1 MIKAIFYGRFDTQ
14 EGPKVVH
21 QVPDGAIVPSPTA
34 SPQQAPFFTF
44 SDISFFVIPRQELCG
59 NLLQV
64 CTNGYRI
71 LGYPICMKSAQYD
84 RNEFIFNFCFVLA
97 EEEDFSKYKSI
108 VQKLADLMH
117 GLEEQSCF
125 LSRDFSKSGEGKV
138 YSLCETLMEDLNSYS
153 ECMIPI
159 DKLNT
164 LNFKLF
170 PVYPA
175 PPHVKAWDVPLFT
188 VRYEAFLDENWDLTL
203 QKIVPYIN
211 GVNSVR
217 IISILA
223 DVELSL
229 AYKAIRH
236 LIYYGCVFLLD
247 IFSFSAIYA
256 PTASFHSSIASDEG
270 MQQECARYVNTRFAP
285 TSSLRMAPVS
295 PSSSDYRGDLSGS
308 HHRLEDMDD
317 NIWPIIGDTDDDDV
331 HSNNY
336 NTHRNKGGSSFL
348 SETRQRPR
356 KKRKHLDGV
365 GIVELYASLR
375 QGQSVKQ
382 WYTLYA
388 RQLGN
393 VDIRR
398 FITFGIIKGFL
409 YRVHKYAYGP
419 RPEGFVYT
427 SSHAD
432 IKSLSKASS
441 VKGGISI
448 GSGLGSS
455 MNSAGGA
462 TTAGEDALVS
472 RESSIRYGRIDDQQQ
487 QQAGAMSGS
496 YQSTNNTHSNR
507 SHNSHSHT
515 NSSNNI
521 RLGSA
526 GTSSFDHNN
535 NHPLH
540 HHHDDQQNSENHST
554 ASEDLDIM
562 DGEESKER
570 EGGTAQEAIRFHQN
584 LKVLEKYLDGQHC
597 FDEICT
603 ELEISE
609 RELTARL
616 RMVPWVV
623 HIIHR

>member
-1 MIKAIFYGRFDTQ
+1 MIKAIFYSKFDTQ

-21 QVPDGAIVPSPTA
+21 QVPDGAIVPSSTA
-34 SPQQAPFFTF
+34 AAPFFTF

-64 CTNGYRI
+64 CTGGYRI
-71 LGYPICMKSAQYD
+71 LGYPICMKSAAYD

-117 GLEEQSCF
+117 GLEEQSYF
-125 LSRDFSKSGEGKV
+125 LSRDHSRSGEGKV

-175 PPHVKAWDVPLFT
+175 PPHVRAWDVPLFT

-229 AYKAIRH
+229 AYRAIRH

-256 PTASFHSSIASDEG
+256 PTATFHSSIACDEG
-270 MQQECARYVNTRFAP
+270 MQQECAHYVNTRFAP
-285 TSSLRMAPVS
+285 RTGTSSTTMA
-295 PSSSDYRGDLSGS
+295 SSVLLPD
-308 HHRLEDMDD
+308 RLEDTND
-317 NIWPIIGDTDDDDV
+317 NIWPLIGSGDDEDV
-331 HSNNY
+331 SDSDSSSYHG
-336 NTHRNKGGSSFL
+336 RRGVKDRGSRS
-348 SETRQRPR
+348 SSRRHTP
-356 KKRKHLDGV
+356 KRKHLDGV
-365 GIVELYASLR
+365 GIIELYASLR

-382 WYTLYA
+382 WYILHE
-388 RQLGN
+388 RQLAN

-419 RPEGFVYT
+419 RPEGLKYT
-427 SSHAD
+427 GSSAD
-432 IKSLSKASS
+432 MKSITKSVSVSS
-441 VKGGISI
+441 VKGV
-448 GSGLGSS
+448 GSTG
-455 MNSAGGA
+455 
-462 TTAGEDALVS
+462 DFS
-472 RESSIRYGRIDDQQQ
+472 RESSFRPDQTI
-487 QQAGAMSGS
+487 SGS
-496 YQSTNNTHSNR
+496 YQSTNNSNKTH
-507 SHNSHSHT
+507 
-515 NSSNNI
+515 NI
-521 RLGSA
+521 RIRLEASSA
-526 GTSSFDHNN
+526 NSYEKSNNN
-535 NHPLH
+535 NHDDDDDDDGDDLH
-540 HHHDDQQNSENHST
+540 HTNNHGNDSNEESNEEESLLEDDEEQE
-554 ASEDLDIM
+554 E
-562 DGEESKER
+562 GEE
-570 EGGTAQEAIRFHQN
+570 GGSRTAQEAIRFHQN
-584 LKVLEKYLDGQHC
+584 CKALEKYLDGQHC

-609 RELTARL
+609 RELTAKL
-616 RMVPWVV
+616 RKIPWNV